1 MKKIAKVVL
10 AVATVALLASC
21 GGGKKQSKAALEAA
35 ANGDYS
41 QLKVFNDP
49 KTGKPYDFGGITVT
63 VWDWWSNP
71 NAEPTTKQ
79 QVDTAA
85 YRQYLMDTYNFK
97 YVECDLGAGWGGYPE
112 KVLNICAT
120 GDRSVGYSV
129 FRLDGRPALK
139 GLMNGYYAD
148 LSKTPDIDWKD
159 PKWNQAVKGVMQKG
173 KSFYCFN
180 AGAPEP
186 KNCLF
191 FNKRILEENGYD
203 RDLPYDLQ
211 KEGKWTW
218 AKFEE
223 ILAKLTKDTNADGI
237 IDQYGM
243 ASFNTEF
250 SWQAIASNG
259 ADVVVGK
266 DKDGKFVLDMSDAE
280 KEAWQWIQDMF
291 MKYNKPQGDANWD
304 YWRAAFVN
312 GEVGFMAN
320 QEYDAQPNGNFKDMK
335 DDFGMVSFPSGPKG
349 NGKPFTFSQDYMWVI
364 PSFYEQ
370 EEVDKIMKIMD
381 FITDPTPGYDD
392 PDAWKESYYAGFRD
406 ERAVDETLQYFHD
419 NALPFYAWL
428 VPDFNYAPLA
438 WSICAGADVSST
450 LEENQNQLQ
459 AALDKVNK

>member
-1 MKKIAKVVL
+1 ML
-10 AVATVALLASC
+10 TF
-21 GGGKKQSKAALEAA
+21 
-35 ANGDYS
+35 
-41 QLKVFNDP
+41 LKLQIS
-49 KTGKPYDFGGITVT
+49 T
-63 VWDWWSNP
+63 
-71 NAEPTTKQ
+71 
-79 QVDTAA
+79 
-85 YRQYLMDTYNFK
+85 
-97 YVECDLGAGWGGYPE
+97 
-112 KVLNICAT
+112 
-120 GDRSVGYSV
+120 
-129 FRLDGRPALK
+129 
-139 GLMNGYYAD
+139 
-148 LSKTPDIDWKD
+148 KD

-335 DDFGMVSFPSGPKG
+335 DDFGMVSFPAGPKG

-392 PDAWKESYYAGFRD
+392 PDAWKEAYYAGFRD